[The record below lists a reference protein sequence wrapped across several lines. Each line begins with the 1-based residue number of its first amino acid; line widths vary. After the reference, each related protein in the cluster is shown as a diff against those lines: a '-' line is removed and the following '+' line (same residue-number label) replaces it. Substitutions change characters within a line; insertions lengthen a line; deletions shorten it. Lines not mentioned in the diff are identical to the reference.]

1 MIVQKK
7 SGTCVDCG
15 QTRYNFHT
23 IRASISRAS
32 GSAHT
37 AGFLRGVFQ
46 RFFFVECAP
55 LRTFVAQFLRNFPF
69 FFIFIACCMFSK
81 ILIANRGEIALRII
95 RTCKKMGVKTV
106 AIYSDADQRSL
117 HVQEADEAVAIG
129 GFTPRESY
137 LVMEKVLDAAIKTGA
152 EAIHPGYGFLSENH
166 VFARRVKEAGLVFIG
181 PSPEAIEQLGDKT
194 AARALAETA
203 NVPFASG
210 STRAVA
216 SFEEVREY
224 AEKIGVPV
232 ILKAAAGGGGKG
244 MRVVYDIAD
253 LESALA
259 GAQGEALTAFGDN
272 RVFIEKY
279 IVQPRH
285 IEIQILADA
294 HGTVLYFPERECSIQ
309 RRHQKVIEESPST
322 AITPELRTAMGE
334 AASRLVQASKY
345 TNAGTLEFL
354 LDAKG
359 NFYFME
365 VNTRLQVEHP
375 VTEMVTGVDLVEHQ
389 LRIASGEELSLKQS
403 DLSPRGHA
411 IECRICVEDVY
422 NDFFPDSGVISYLS
436 LPEADYIRNESAL
449 YVGYESGIHYDSM
462 AAKLIVW
469 GNDRHEAIERTLHA
483 LRNYHLAGFNTTIP
497 FCLFALDSEPFR
509 SGNYSTFFVQE
520 QWRKQVPDAMQN
532 LIAAAAAYTR
542 AHLDSRRT
550 PQFSQESLWAN
561 NAR

>member
-1 MIVQKK
+1 
-7 SGTCVDCG
+7 
-15 QTRYNFHT
+15 
-23 IRASISRAS
+23 
-32 GSAHT
+32 
-37 AGFLRGVFQ
+37 
-46 RFFFVECAP
+46 
-55 LRTFVAQFLRNFPF
+55 
-69 FFIFIACCMFSK
+69 MFSK
-81 ILIANRGEIALRII
+81 ILIANRGEIALRIM
-95 RTCKKMGVKTV
+95 RTCKRMGVKTV
-106 AIYSDADQRSL
+106 AIYSDADRRSL
-117 HVQEADEAVAIG
+117 HVSEADEAVAIG

-137 LVMEKVLDAAIKTGA
+137 LVMEKVLDAAKKTGA

-166 VFARRVKEAGLVFIG
+166 VFARLVKEAGIVFIG

-194 AARALAETA
+194 AARALAEQA

-210 STRAVA
+210 STSAVA
-216 SFEEVREY
+216 SYEEVRGY
-224 AEKIGVPV
+224 AEKIGFPV

-244 MRVVYDIAD
+244 MRVVNEMPELAD
-253 LESALA
+253 ALA

-285 IEIQILADA
+285 IEIQILADN

-309 RRHQKVIEESPST
+309 RRHQKVVEESPST
-322 AITPELRTAMGE
+322 AITPQLRQSMGE
-334 AASRLVQASKY
+334 AASRLVKASNY

-354 LDAKG
+354 LDASG

-375 VTEMVTGVDLVEHQ
+375 VTEMVTGVDLVEQQ
-389 LRIASGEELSLKQS
+389 LRIASGEKLTLAQS
-403 DLSPRGHA
+403 DVAPRGHA

-462 AAKLIVW
+462 AAKLVVW

-483 LRNYHLAGFNTTIP
+483 LKNYHISGFNTTIP
-497 FCLFALDSEPFR
+497 FCAFALDSAPFR
-509 SGNYSTFFVQE
+509 TGKYSTFFVQE
-520 QWRKQVPDAMQN
+520 EWRKQVPSDVQGI
-532 LIAAAAAYTR
+532 IAAAAAFTR
-542 AHLDSRRT
+542 AALDDRRA
-550 PQFSQESLWAN
+550 PRFDEHKLWVE

>member
-1 MIVQKK
+1 
-7 SGTCVDCG
+7 
-15 QTRYNFHT
+15 
-23 IRASISRAS
+23 
-32 GSAHT
+32 
-37 AGFLRGVFQ
+37 
-46 RFFFVECAP
+46 
-55 LRTFVAQFLRNFPF
+55 
-69 FFIFIACCMFSK
+69 MFSK
-81 ILIANRGEIALRII
+81 ILIANRGEIALRVI
-95 RTCKKMGVKTV
+95 RTCKKMGIKTV

-137 LVMEKVLDAAIKTGA
+137 LVMEKVLNAAKETGA

-166 VFARRVKEAGLVFIG
+166 VFARLVKEAGIVFIG

-194 AARALAETA
+194 AARALAEQA
-203 NVPFASG
+203 KVPFASG
-210 STRAVA
+210 STNAVA

-224 AEKIGVPV
+224 AEKIGFPV

-244 MRVVYDIAD
+244 MRVVYEMSD

-285 IEIQILADA
+285 IEIQILADN

-322 AITPELRTAMGE
+322 AITPQLRTAMGE
-334 AASRLVQASKY
+334 AASRLVQAAKY

-354 LDAKG
+354 LDATG

-375 VTEMVTGVDLVEHQ
+375 VTEMVTGVDLVEQQ
-389 LRIASGEELSLKQS
+389 LRIASGEKLTLAQKDVE
-403 DLSPRGHA
+403 PRGHA

-436 LPEADYIRNESAL
+436 LPEAEYIRNESAL

-469 GNDRHEAIERTLHA
+469 GNNRHEAIERTLHA
-483 LRNYHLAGFNTTIP
+483 LRNYHISGFNTTIP

-509 SGNYSTFFVQE
+509 TGKYSTFFVQE
-520 QWRKQVPDAMQN
+520 QWRKQVPSDMQN
-532 LIAAAAAYTR
+532 IIAAAAAFTR
-542 AHLDSRRT
+542 AHFDNRRT
-550 PQFSQESLWAN
+550 PQFSEASIWAE

>member
-1 MIVQKK
+1 
-7 SGTCVDCG
+7 
-15 QTRYNFHT
+15 
-23 IRASISRAS
+23 
-32 GSAHT
+32 
-37 AGFLRGVFQ
+37 
-46 RFFFVECAP
+46 
-55 LRTFVAQFLRNFPF
+55 
-69 FFIFIACCMFSK
+69 MFSK

>member
-1 MIVQKK
+1 
-7 SGTCVDCG
+7 
-15 QTRYNFHT
+15 
-23 IRASISRAS
+23 
-32 GSAHT
+32 
-37 AGFLRGVFQ
+37 
-46 RFFFVECAP
+46 
-55 LRTFVAQFLRNFPF
+55 
-69 FFIFIACCMFSK
+69 MFSK
-81 ILIANRGEIALRII
+81 ILIANRGEIALRVI

-210 STRAVA
+210 STSAVA
-216 SFEEVREY
+216 SFEEVRQY

-244 MRVVYDIAD
+244 MRVVYDMAD

-322 AITPELRTAMGE
+322 AITPELRKAMGE
-334 AASRLVQASKY
+334 AASRLVQASNY

-389 LRIASGEELSLKQS
+389 LRIASGEKLSLKQA
-403 DLSPRGHA
+403 DLTPRGHA

-542 AHLDSRRT
+542 THLDSRRT
-550 PQFSQESLWAN
+550 PQFSSDSLWAG